1 MKIKQVLLP
10 FNAFFLVFSIG
21 NFLILR
27 DTIEAL
33 EIALSIPSPIMVAS
47 LGSHWPLRIYLGSVL
62 ILTVLGII
70 LSLWSLRGQKT
81 TLEKLVVGGTLFGY
95 IALLGLPLSWSYLPI
110 LVMLIVTVVSI
121 MQPCDTMIFGLS
133 CLTRHPKTA
142 VPTYVWERLF
152 LPCMLEAEG
161 QAIQDANQQV
171 TSAEIVEFILA
182 LVMLSSLDQERG

>member
-1 MKIKQVLLP
+1 MLSFWCFQ
-10 FNAFFLVFSIG
+10 
-21 NFLILR
+21 LILR
-27 DTIEAL
+27 DTIEVL
-33 EIALSIPSPIMVAS
+33 EIALSIPSPIMLTS
-47 LGSHWPLRIYLGSVL
+47 LGSHWPLRIYLGSML
-62 ILTVLGII
+62 ILIILGII
-70 LSLWSLRGQKT
+70 LSLWSLRVQKT
-81 TLEKLVVGGTLFGY
+81 TLEKLVVGCTLFGY

-121 MQPCDTMIFGLS
+121 MRNRAIPCFFGLS

-152 LPCMLEAEG
+152 LPYMLEAEG

>member
-27 DTIEAL
+27 DTIEVL
-33 EIALSIPSPIMVAS
+33 EIDLSIPSPIMLTS
-47 LGSHWPLRIYLGSVL
+47 LGSHWPLRIYLGSML
-62 ILTVLGII
+62 ILIILGII
-70 LSLWSLRGQKT
+70 LSLWSLRVQKT
-81 TLEKLVVGGTLFGY
+81 TLEKLVVGCTLFGY
-95 IALLGLPLSWSYLPI
+95 IALLGLPLSWSYL
-110 LVMLIVTVVSI
+110 
-121 MQPCDTMIFGLS
+121 GLS

-152 LPCMLEAEG
+152 LPYMLEAEG